1 MTTILLGSPAPTL
14 PLRYT
19 ALYLLHESKLFSPA
33 RNLAPTPW
41 EKWCVVL
48 GWTLYFIS
56 ANKSHFILY
65 LGKAGWQQPKN
76 VKKIFFARPPEF
88 IYFLTYSKRVIR
100 LLYFVDFLNKVRF
113 SFSTVMKSKFL
124 GYGFLGG
131 WDGSECG
138 AEAGVLLIPGRTL
151 CWRGELALICK

>member
-1 MTTILLGSPAPTL
+1 M
-14 PLRYT
+14 
-19 ALYLLHESKLFSPA
+19 
-33 RNLAPTPW
+33 
-41 EKWCVVL
+41 VL

-124 GYGFLGG
+124 GYGFWGG